1 MCDGIVSDY
10 SLLVTFDLYL
20 VVYTPNGKMIQLDA
34 VQTTK
39 SGRAVKP
46 VVAWYTGQSVSID
59 PDTNSYVIKYR
70 TQSAESF
77 HKNMAELFKVSVRF
91 RQMSLFQVELAIE
104 QKNCVCVTL
113 YFCMLTPISLILYPN
128 QFNCLPRSV

>member
-91 RQMSLFQVELAIE
+91 RQMSLFQVELTIE
-104 QKNCVCVTL
+104 QRKTVFVLPFT
-113 YFCMLTPISLILYPN
+113 SA
-128 QFNCLPRSV
+128 CLPRSV

>member
-104 QKNCVCVTL
+104 QRKTVFLLPFT
-113 YFCMLTPISLILYPN
+113 SA
-128 QFNCLPRSV
+128 CLPRSV